1 MDVGTLL
8 LVVVGAILIIVIIA
22 LLGGSMAMGGMA
34 MMAGMMSN
42 PLGWLILLILAALIA
57 LIGYVL
63 FFQGDQQANAQV
75 LSLLSITNVLGG

>member
-8 LVVVGAILIIVIIA
+8 LVVVGAILLIVIIA
-22 LLGGSMAMGGMA
+22 LLGGGMAMGGMA

-57 LIGYVL
+57 LVGYVL
-63 FFQGDQQANAQV
+63 FFQGDQQASAQV
-75 LSLLSITNVLGG
+75 LSFLSITSVLGG